1 MDTIEIHSEM
11 DRVRMDFR
19 DLLDTATVRELRLP
33 TDGTKW
39 TNEQLLFH
47 MVFGYLLV
55 RNLLLLV
62 HGFSRLPDGASRTF
76 AATLNAGTRPFHAV
90 NYAGSLGGIRALGYP
105 RTERLMDRTVS
116 ALQASLE
123 QATDMEL
130 RLSMHFPIG
139 WDPYFKD
146 VMTLRDVYHYPT
158 QHYDHH
164 RRQLTLDKTRQ
175 DG

>member
-1 MDTIEIHSEM
+1 MESLDIGAEM
-11 DRVRMDFR
+11 DRVREDFR
-19 DLLDTATVRELRLP
+19 ELVDSATVRELRQP

-62 HGFSRLPDGASRTF
+62 RGFSRLPDGASRTF
-76 AATLNAGTRPFHAV
+76 AATLNSGTRPFHAI

-105 RTERLMDRTVS
+105 RTERLMDRTIG

-123 QATDMEL
+123 RATETEL
-130 RLSMHFPIG
+130 RRTMHFPVG
-139 WDPYFKD
+139 WDPYFTD

-164 RRQLTLDKTRQ
+164 RRQLTLDRIRQ
-175 DG
+175 DR